1 MFCEGGMSRIIIF
14 LVSVFFMFSGCGT
27 APDKSGNDELVRSSK
42 KDRPQWTKSSNV
54 VKRINET
61 LFVGITS
68 GANSEE
74 EAVSSATAKAFA
86 EVSNFFGVSV
96 ESNMVAA
103 EQETDGKYSYSLGIT
118 SKLTGSSITV
128 KDYMI
133 REKYIEK
140 WHRGNTQYDAYIL
153 LSVPNREMARIRIES
168 EGAGT
173 IAFLS
178 DNEMIKDEIKN
189 FTKVLA
195 KKKGIKFRKKSI
207 KLDKDYEVSQ
217 VMPKAGTA
225 YLLAVNL
232 KEGKPEEH
240 DGEWYV
246 EMKIEVELVSL
257 LSGKIIETWTAE
269 TKGGAFSEK
278 DCRINGSEQI
288 VKKITEQLG

>member
-1 MFCEGGMSRIIIF
+1 MSRIILF
-14 LVSVFFMFSGCGT
+14 VTVVSFMFSGCGT
-27 APDKSGNDELVRSSK
+27 APAKSDELMRSSK

-54 VKRINET
+54 VKGMGET
-61 LFVGITS
+61 LFVGATS

-86 EVSNFFGVSV
+86 EVSNYFGVSV

-103 EQETDGKYSYSLGIT
+103 EQETDGKYSYSLGVT
-118 SKLTGSSITV
+118 SKLTGSKITV
-128 KDYMI
+128 KDYMVKE
-133 REKYIEK
+133 RYIEK

-153 LSVPNREMARIRIES
+153 LSVPNREMTRIRIES

-173 IAFLS
+173 IAFLN
-178 DNEMIKDEIKN
+178 DNELIRDEIKN
-189 FTKVLA
+189 FTKILA
-195 KKKGIKFRKKSI
+195 KKKDIKFRKETM
-207 KLDKDYEVSQ
+207 KLGKDYEVSE

-225 YLLAVNL
+225 YLLTVNL
-232 KEGKPEEH
+232 KEGQPEEM

-278 DCRINGSEQI
+278 DCRVNGSEQI
-288 VKKITEQLG
+288 VKILTDQLG